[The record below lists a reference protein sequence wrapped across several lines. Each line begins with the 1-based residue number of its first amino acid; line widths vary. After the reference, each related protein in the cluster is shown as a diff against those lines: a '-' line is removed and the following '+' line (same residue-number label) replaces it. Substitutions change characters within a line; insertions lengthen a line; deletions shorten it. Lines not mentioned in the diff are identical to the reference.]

1 MPLQAYHHDNGWLL
15 GHTFLLLTHIGRKS
29 GQLHESALMV
39 LRYRPETLE
48 AVVCSAWG
56 SESDWVKNIQA
67 HPAARVDVGH
77 DSFQPEHRFL
87 SPDESVG
94 VLDECMRRHPWR
106 FRLIGRVLG
115 LGDLREELV
124 AREFV
129 RTRPFVSFQPAPSPT
144 RG

>member
-1 MPLQAYHHDNGWLL
+1 
-15 GHTFLLLTHIGRKS
+15 
-29 GQLHESALMV
+29 
-39 LRYRPETLE
+39 
-48 AVVCSAWG
+48 
-56 SESDWVKNIQA
+56 
-67 HPAARVDVGH
+67 
-77 DSFQPEHRFL
+77 
-87 SPDESVG
+87 
-94 VLDECMRRHPWR
+94 MRRHPWR